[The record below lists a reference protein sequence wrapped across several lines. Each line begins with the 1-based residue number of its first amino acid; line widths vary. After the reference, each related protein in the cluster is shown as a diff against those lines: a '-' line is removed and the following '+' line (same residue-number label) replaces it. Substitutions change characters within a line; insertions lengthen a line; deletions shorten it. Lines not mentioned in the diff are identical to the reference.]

1 MSTMP
6 RNVAIIDTTL
16 RDGAQ
21 APGVAFT
28 TREKLAIA
36 QALDQAG
43 VPELEIGIPAAG
55 PEERADIQAL
65 LQAGLRAKLSVW
77 CRAQEA
83 DLAWAAQT
91 GVRAVHISFPLS
103 PRLLQAFGKNARW
116 LHEQMA
122 RLIPQAKSHYDY
134 VSIGAQDASRTD
146 PAAVADFARQV
157 CALGA
162 DRLRISDTVG
172 VLLPMQTDT
181 LIHTLCTEVPGLPID
196 FHAHNDLGMATAN
209 TVTAVAA
216 GAQFVNVTVNGL
228 GERAGNAALAEVA
241 AALQLIMGHDT
252 GLRLEQMQT
261 LSEVVAHAA
270 RRTLPP
276 AQPVI
281 GASVFV
287 HGSGL
292 HCAAQLQDALAY
304 QPFASERIGQ
314 QTPAFALGATCGRA
328 GLAHALAR
336 LGIDPANCDLDG
348 LLARL
353 RACART
359 HKRLVTD
366 DELRVLAETR
376 QEKAV

>member
-1 MSTMP
+1 MHTVP
-6 RNVAIIDTTL
+6 RDVVMVDTTL

-21 APGVAFT
+21 ATGVAFT
-28 TREKLAIA
+28 TQEKLAIA

-65 LQAGLRAKLSVW
+65 LRAGLQARLTVW

-103 PRLLQAFGKNARW
+103 PRLLQAFGKSAHW
-116 LHEQMA
+116 LQDQVE
-122 RLIPQAKSHYDY
+122 RLIPQAKSRFDY
-134 VSIGAQDASRTD
+134 VSVGAQDVSRTD
-146 PAAVADFARQV
+146 PAEVVRFARQV
-157 CALGA
+157 RTLGA
-162 DRLRISDTVG
+162 DRLRLADTVG
-172 VLLPMQTDT
+172 VW
-181 LIHTLCTEVPGLPID
+181 LPIQTLTLVRMLRDQVPELPLD

-209 TVTAVAA
+209 TVTAISA

-241 AALQLIMGHDT
+241 AALQMVMGLAT
-252 GLRLEQMQT
+252 GVRLAQMLT
-261 LSEVVAHAA
+261 LSELVAHAA
-270 RRTLPP
+270 RRPLP
-276 AQPVI
+276 ASQPVI

-287 HGSGL
+287 HGSGI

-328 GLAHALAR
+328 GLIHALTR
-336 LGIDPANCDLDG
+336 LGIAVVGCELDN

-353 RACART
+353 RATART

-366 DELRVLAETR
+366 DELRALAR
-376 QEKAV
+376 QEKTA